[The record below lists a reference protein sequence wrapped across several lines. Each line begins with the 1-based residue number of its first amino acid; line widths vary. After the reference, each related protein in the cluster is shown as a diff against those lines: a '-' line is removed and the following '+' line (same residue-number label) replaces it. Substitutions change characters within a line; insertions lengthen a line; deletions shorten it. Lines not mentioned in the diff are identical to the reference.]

1 MREPETIRVSSAE
14 IGTAFAQW
22 VERMRGAEVRLVT
35 LEGMLNSGKTRL
47 TQQPFAVEA
56 DRFLCHPVEPQTPY
70 CEAVDQRAL
79 RSALLRALD
88 VYPLV
93 VVEGAIVWPLVLPLP
108 IERVRVRRVY
118 LKRMMH
124 LQPDVWQD
132 ERAIIFQDPPPQASL
147 RGPSSAIITTS
158 ARGGPPILCSNG
170 SSLPHDARHCAHLLH
185 GRW

>member
-1 MREPETIRVSSAE
+1 M
-14 IGTAFAQW
+14 
-22 VERMRGAEVRLVT
+22 
-35 LEGMLNSGKTRL
+35 
-47 TQQPFAVEA
+47 VEA
-56 DRFLCHPVEPQTPY
+56 DRFLCRPVEPQTPY

-132 ERAIIFQDPPPQASL
+132 ERAIIFQNPPP
-147 RGPSSAIITTS
+147 SSVFTRSIV
-158 ARGGPPILCSNG
+158 RYH
-170 SSLPHDARHCAHLLH
+170 HDERPWRAADLVLERIEPAP
-185 GRW
+185 